1 MCVSCMPS
9 LLNRFCELS
18 VYVCVPVRVIS
29 ATVGQ
34 PGGCYGIQHATA
46 VATIIQAV
54 WLRITE

>member
-1 MCVSCMPS
+1 MPS

-18 VYVCVPVRVIS
+18 VYVCVPTCVCVIS